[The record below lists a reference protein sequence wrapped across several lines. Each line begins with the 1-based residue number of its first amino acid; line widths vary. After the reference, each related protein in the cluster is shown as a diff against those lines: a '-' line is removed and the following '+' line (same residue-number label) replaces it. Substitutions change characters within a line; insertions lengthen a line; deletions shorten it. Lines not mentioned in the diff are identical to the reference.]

1 VHTSLLLILSSLTAS
16 DPDAAASV
24 YQPRGVFSAALA
36 GAEGDL
42 IVRGQSP
49 YGSDPLLVPGGESVT
64 TFYPQTY
71 APDATVQPYGLA
83 PSGGYYP
90 APITSDPWLGG
101 GAVSPAPYAAPAP
114 YGAAPGLY
122 TFGLNGPRPY
132 KFGWTDRVNIGY
144 LPREGT
150 SNPNVGNFEIFE
162 VDMEKEW
169 IVPLT
174 QTWVLGV
181 APQFNYRAWEGPLSP
196 ADFAHLPGSVYR
208 FALNFKLAT
217 PQYAGWSAEFG
228 FNPAIATDLESG
240 LESDGVLFD
249 AYGVAF
255 WQWGPQWTWAL
266 GAAYWD
272 RVDDII
278 LPYAGF
284 IYTPNDYW
292 EFRLV
297 FPQPRISFFLGT
309 PFAVPMWAYV
319 GAEYHVEAYQVDVAF
334 TGVTTR
340 VQYED
345 WRVFGGLRF
354 ETGALTS
361 FIEVGGA
368 LAREVEFEKAG
379 TDFEV
384 DDGLFA
390 RLGLRW

>member
-1 VHTSLLLILSSLTAS
+1 
-16 DPDAAASV
+16 
-24 YQPRGVFSAALA
+24 
-36 GAEGDL
+36 
-42 IVRGQSP
+42 
-49 YGSDPLLVPGGESVT
+49 
-64 TFYPQTY
+64 
-71 APDATVQPYGLA
+71 
-83 PSGGYYP
+83 
-90 APITSDPWLGG
+90 
-101 GAVSPAPYAAPAP
+101 
-114 YGAAPGLY
+114 
-122 TFGLNGPRPY
+122 
-132 KFGWTDRVNIGY
+132 
-144 LPREGT
+144 
-150 SNPNVGNFEIFE
+150 
-162 VDMEKEW
+162 
-169 IVPLT
+169 
-174 QTWVLGV
+174 
-181 APQFNYRAWEGPLSP
+181 
-196 ADFAHLPGSVYR
+196 
-208 FALNFKLAT
+208 
-217 PQYAGWSAEFG
+217 
-228 FNPAIATDLESG
+228 
-240 LESDGVLFD
+240 
-249 AYGVAF
+249 
-255 WQWGPQWTWAL
+255 
-266 GAAYWD
+266 
-272 RVDDII
+272 VDDII

-284 IYTPNDYW
+284 IYAPNDYW